1 MTSNLIRLPTGAVID
16 GWRVVRE
23 LGTGGFAFV
32 FLVEKDGEHFALKL
46 AKHRDDSGDDRQTHR
61 RVLQELSIITSLNHP
76 NIVMHRGSGYA
87 QAGNVYLVLEYVDG
101 WTLGEWKERKH
112 PTAHEI
118 LHVFVKIAS
127 ALAYIHG
134 RSVFHRDL
142 KPSNVLIRKVDG
154 EPVIIDFSGATYA
167 LAEDLTDGGL
177 PPGTERFRAPEQLK
191 FRNEH
196 GDDRWARYAFQAAD
210 EIFAVG
216 AMLYELLTDPRP
228 TERRARSP
236 VNDLVITPL
245 SARKVNP
252 RVPEALSDL
261 VESILSR
268 DPARRPVDME
278 ALRRELAELVE
289 DPGADYAVP
298 IHPPSERRQG
308 GASEVDAPATPE
320 PARKPRLR
328 RLGALAAGAAA
339 TVLAAVVALWSV
351 PNEAPAPLTETH
363 VTALPVSPSTPSA
376 PPKTGSPDMSAPA
389 PIVPGDA
396 GPSPAA
402 VQEEVSTVKTQRTEA
417 PREARTGRAW
427 RAFKSTVSVGLPLC
441 AVLTAGCPSIQIRPE
456 PFECPAGA
464 ERNMREVLRW
474 RPNERFRVVM
484 DDRHKRDAVLWFQ
497 AGADVVGVVPE
508 LGASD
513 DRQRQVAPEGTR
525 FLGGKVYLIP
535 EKTRGGNP
543 GRVVVKYDRVELP
556 GKDALPVCFVVD
568 TTAREVKDTAGR
580 VYNEADGIPVTRWP

>member
-32 FLVEKDGEHFALKL
+32 FLVEKSGEHFALKL

-112 PTAHEI
+112 PTSHEI
-118 LHVFVKIAS
+118 LRVFVKIAS
-127 ALAYIHG
+127 ALAYMHG

-142 KPSNVLIRKVDG
+142 KPSNVLIRKRDG

-196 GDDRWARYAFQAAD
+196 GDDRGARYAFQAAD

-216 AMLYELLTDPRP
+216 VMLYELLTDPRP
-228 TERRARSP
+228 TEPRARSP
-236 VNDLVITPL
+236 VNDLVITPT
-245 SARKVNP
+245 SARKMNP

-278 ALRRELAELVE
+278 ALRRELADLLE
-289 DPGADYAVP
+289 DPGAEYAAPV
-298 IHPPSERRQG
+298 HPPSEQRQG
-308 GASEVDAPATPE
+308 GPTEGEAPLPVE
-320 PARKPRLR
+320 PASNPRRRK
-328 RLGALAAGAAA
+328 LGALAAGATAA
-339 TVLAAVVALWSV
+339 VIAAVVAFWSFPGGV
-351 PNEAPAPLTETH
+351 SAPPVGPH
-363 VTALPVSPSTPSA
+363 VAARPVSPPTPSTPPTTVA
-376 PPKTGSPDMSAPA
+376 PDMSAPA
-389 PIVPGDA
+389 PIVPGGA
-396 GPSPAA
+396 GPSSVAA
-402 VQEEVSTVKTQRTEA
+402 QEEVSTVKTQRTEA
-417 PREARTGRAW
+417 PKEARTGRAA

-441 AVLTAGCPSIQIRPE
+441 AVLSAGCPSIQIRPE
-456 PFECPAGA
+456 PFECPAGS
-464 ERNMREVLRW
+464 ERNMREKLRW
-474 RPNERFRVVM
+474 VTGERFRVVM
-484 DDRHKRDAVLWFQ
+484 DDRQEPDAVLWFQ

-508 LGASD
+508 LGPSD
-513 DRQRQVAPEGTR
+513 ERQRRAAPEGTR

-543 GRVVVKYDRVELP
+543 GRVIVKYDRVELP
-556 GKDALPVCFVVD
+556 GKDALPVCFVVS
-568 TTAREVKDTAGR
+568 TTARELKDTAGR
-580 VYNEADGIPVTRWP
+580 AYNEADGIPVTRWP